1 MSQIFL
7 EKDEMSIT
15 KFEIEIDLLCER
27 LGGIDL
33 TSDSINPVTFI
44 WGNKVD
50 NPYTQAIINR
60 SFKDKR
66 RPADFANSYKN
77 LSGFIKKEREENEV
91 ADRLYLKRMESNARY
106 HFVFWALMI
115 LVVEG
120 EENRA
125 ENAAVI
131 ADASYLLMFTKEMME
146 DWILAI
152 KCALTGQAWKE
163 VRFKTKEARSFFQR
177 Y

>member
-1 MSQIFL
+1 MTHIFL
-7 EKDEMSIT
+7 DKEEMSVT
-15 KFEIEIDLLCER
+15 KFKIEVDLICDR

-33 TSDSINPVTFI
+33 TADSINPLTFI
-44 WGNKVD
+44 WGNKVE

-66 RPADFANSYKN
+66 RPADFANAYKN

-91 ADRLYLKRMESNARY
+91 ADRLYLKSMESNARY
-106 HFVFWALMI
+106 HFLFWSLMI
-115 LVVEG
+115 LVVDG
-120 EENRA
+120 EENRG

-131 ADASYLLMFTKEMME
+131 ADAAYLLLFSKEMVE
-146 DWILAI
+146 DWILAV
-152 KCALTGQAWKE
+152 KAALSGEDWQKI
-163 VRFKTKEARSFFQR
+163 RFKTKEARSFFHR